1 MAGESMTMLGPNRGN
16 QNDVHSQKADDNG
29 NDDLPF

>member
-1 MAGESMTMLGPNRGN
+1 MSMLRPNRGN
-16 QNDVHSQKADDNG
+16 QNDVHSLKADDNG